1 MIQFGSPNWLWMLA
15 ALPLLVLFFRWRQRK
30 QEDALARFAP
40 DELYARL
47 IDRVRPEARRWKRI
61 MALLAFV
68 LIVVSLARPQ
78 YGVSKQIVKR
88 TGMDIVVALDTSDSM
103 LAEDLRPNRLRVAR
117 REIVQLIDHL
127 QGDRIALVPF
137 AGDAFVQ
144 CPLTLDYGAAKMF
157 LQEGD
162 TNTVSIPGT
171 ALGKA
176 IQTASRCFVQEERK
190 YKVMIL
196 ITDGEDTVGNPGPI
210 EAAKEAAR
218 QGVRIY
224 TIGVGDPE
232 GVPIP
237 IRDRSGQ
244 LLGYKEDKEGD
255 KVLSKLDE
263 NALRQIATETD
274 GNYFRATA
282 DHFEIQSIYDDIAQ
296 LEEKEIHSTLHLQG
310 IDRFQYV
317 LTPAL
322 LLLILELFALERGR
336 KAGKRRRVHED
347 TPSAAP
353 CFWQSVWWKPPP
365 IPFQTRSGSRPKKA
379 IASIRRGN
387 TMKRCKNTAP
397 R

>member
-15 ALPLLVLFFRWRQRK
+15 ALPLLVLFLRWRRRK
-30 QEDALARFAP
+30 QKEALARFAP
-40 DELYARL
+40 EALSARL
-47 IDRVRPEARRWKRI
+47 IDEMHSEVRRWKRF
-61 MALLAFV
+61 MALLAFI
-68 LIVVSLARPQ
+68 LIVISLARPQ
-78 YGVSKQIVKR
+78 YGISKQVVKR

-117 REIVQLIDHL
+117 REIIQLIDHL

-157 LQEGD
+157 LQEVD

-196 ITDGEDTVGNPGPI
+196 ITDGEDTVGSPGPI

-244 LLGYKEDKEGD
+244 LQGYKEDKEGN

-263 NALRQIATETD
+263 SALRQIAIETD

-282 DHFEIQSIYDDIAQ
+282 GHLELQSIYDDIAQ
-296 LEEKEIHSTLHLQG
+296 LEDKEIHSTLHLQG

-317 LTPAL
+317 LAPAL
-322 LLLILELFALERGR
+322 LLLILELLAMERRGKDN
-336 KAGKRRRVHED
+336 KAGV
-347 TPSAAP
+347 
-353 CFWQSVWWKPPP
+353 
-365 IPFQTRSGSRPKKA
+365 RP
-379 IASIRRGN
+379 
-387 TMKRCKNTAP
+387 
-397 R
+397 